1 MPLLGLSVMGMSDV
15 KGGIVWEVAPSVGLC
30 LHRGNQS
37 SCLLVL
43 KYSARDIRPLEPLAF
58 GLIHSSSF
66 SASLVGLRVTSSYF
80 LELQPIVIGIIGG

>member
-1 MPLLGLSVMGMSDV
+1 MG
-15 KGGIVWEVAPSVGLC
+15 GGTISW
-30 LHRGNQS
+30 
-37 SCLLVL
+37 LVPAQRKSEFL
-43 KYSARDIRPLEPLAF
+43 FASAEYSARDIRPLEPLAF